1 MNHFRSLSALIQ
13 DFQTLLCN
21 RTIFYLIIPHILFQW
36 HLVLLQISWTT
47 ACHKQ
52 HHSVISTNYWATS
65 HFLIQQRTLCS
76 FLSSVFQNSIW
87 NNFLK
92 LADNPKPWRI
102 SLILEIVNG
111 GRTLIRHTVMAKFS
125 WFKDAEYGTLFT
137 LLDSYIPLVLSIHS
151 ISFKLNNFSEYFRAV
166 IRIWIMFSCL
176 PHQNYNKAPL
186 I

>member
-1 MNHFRSLSALIQ
+1 MRKMDDLHLLDFVELRLKSKGDFNKAYDVAMHTGLAAYLKKFIVFSQRIGHANCIVDKSYMNHLRSLSALIQ

-21 RTIFYLIIPHILFQW
+21 RTIFYLIIPRILFQW

-65 HFLIQQRTLCS
+65 HFLKQQRTLCS

-92 LADNPKPWRI
+92 KQI
-102 SLILEIVNG
+102 
-111 GRTLIRHTVMAKFS
+111 GR
-125 WFKDAEYGTLFT
+125 
-137 LLDSYIPLVLSIHS
+137 
-151 ISFKLNNFSEYFRAV
+151 
-166 IRIWIMFSCL
+166 
-176 PHQNYNKAPL
+176 
-186 I
+186 